1 MMTIW
6 IVGSKGGEM
15 FKEENGNETNKHIK
29 GKRSRHGLGMICTLK
44 ERDHVWQFEIDLV
57 SLSL

>member
-1 MMTIW
+1 MKQI
-6 IVGSKGGEM
+6 
-15 FKEENGNETNKHIK
+15 NIK

-57 SLSL
+57 SLSV

>member
-15 FKEENGNETNKHIK
+15 FKEENRNETNKHMV
-29 GKRSRHGLGMICTLK
+29 LTLK
-44 ERDHVWQFEIDLV
+44 ERDHDMVLV
-57 SLSL
+57 